1 MRIFENLV
9 ELSLISYPQKTKA
22 KMSSIVDSLTSATL
36 DKDNYVE
43 LLRKLVK
50 ETPVSVY
57 LFS

>member
-1 MRIFENLV
+1 
-9 ELSLISYPQKTKA
+9 
-22 KMSSIVDSLTSATL
+22 MSSIVDSLTSATL